1 MIDLVDSCEIRS
13 KNRIL
18 EDEAVPK
25 CQYHEICGRDALEG
39 SGEHLCILHSRNPDK
54 DKTAFYE
61 ALTEHRK
68 EKGDRFDHFV
78 FPEYANFANIHF
90 TEEANFYFAKFIGE
104 AKFEDAEFIGDA
116 YFWGAE
122 FTEGANFQYA
132 KFPEGANFRETTFNK
147 GADFLETVFIK
158 KADFANASFTE
169 EAQFRDANFI
179 EDADFENTYFFG
191 DAYFWKVRF
200 NRGVNFSSAHFTGKV
215 YFNLAKFSGRTLFD
229 FSNEISG
236 VSTQIFSGV
245 EVDFRYV
252 IIEPLDALTF
262 RDADLKK
269 CRLVGTDLRK
279 AELVG
284 VTWPKKGGRFRVYD
298 EDASVPEG
306 ETHPWHHIE
315 HLYRQLKQNY
325 EDRKDYERAGDFHYG
340 EKEMRRRNPETS
352 RGLKFWLTLYWLIG
366 GYGERWVRPLLWAV
380 FFLVAFAAL
389 YLWLGLQ
396 PKNGGQTL
404 ALTNKRDWIEAALYS
419 FRVMIFLKPDDF
431 VPVGLVAK
439 FLNAIQSILGPV
451 LLGLLALA
459 VRQRLKR

>member
-1 MIDLVDSCEIRS
+1 MPPC
-13 KNRIL
+13 KH
-18 EDEAVPK
+18 
-25 CQYHEICGRDALEG
+25 HEICGLDALEG
-39 SGEHLCILHSRNPDK
+39 EEYCIIHSHNPDK

-68 EKGDRFDHFV
+68 EKGDRFYHFV
-78 FPEYANFANIHF
+78 FPEYADFANIHF
-90 TEEANFYFAKFIGE
+90 TGDAYFENAKFIGE

-132 KFPEGANFRETTFNK
+132 KFAEGANFRETIFNK
-147 GADFLETVFIK
+147 GADFQETVFIK

-169 EAQFRDANFI
+169 EANFRDANFTG
-179 EDADFENTYFFG
+179 DADFENAAFFG

-200 NRGVNFSSAHFTGKV
+200 NRGVNFSDAHFTGKV
-215 YFNLAKFSGRTLFD
+215 GFNGASFSGRTLFD
-229 FSNEISG
+229 FSNGIS

-252 IIEPLDALTF
+252 IIEPLDAITF

-298 EDASVPEG
+298 EDATLRAG
-306 ETHPWHHIE
+306 EPRAWHHIE
-315 HLYRQLKQNY
+315 QLCRQLKQNH

-340 EKEMRRRNPETS
+340 EKEMRRKNPQTH
-352 RGLKFWLTLYWLIG
+352 RGLQLLLTLYWLVS
-366 GYGERWVRPLLWAV
+366 GYGERYLRPLIWAAGL
-380 FFLVAFAAL
+380 LVVCAVL
-389 YLWLGLQ
+389 YLFLGLH
-396 PKNGGQTL
+396 PKNGG
-404 ALTNKRDWIEAALYS
+404 AALAWTSLGDWLRSAFYS
-419 FRVMIFLKPDDF
+419 FRVMTLLRPDDLA
-431 VPVGLVAK
+431 PVGYAKLVHA
-439 FLNAIQSILGPV
+439 FESLVGP
-451 LLGLLALA
+451 LIIGLFGLA